1 MTEKSRSHGAPPA
14 DEGDR
19 SRSDGEDLSGDDK
32 KSAAAAAGG
41 AVGISAIASF
51 IGLCCIG
58 PWAVAL
64 FGVPGAVAL
73 ARFQPARPYILAVA
87 GVLLILAFWQVYK
100 PAPKTGAPCDTK
112 RRSVWLQSALW
123 ISAAL
128 FLAAVFADQ
137 LQWILVDPTP
147 EGLR

>member
-1 MTEKSRSHGAPPA
+1 MTEKSRSRGAPPA
-14 DEGDR
+14 EEGDQDR
-19 SRSDGEDLSGDDK
+19 PDGEDPSGDNEK
-32 KSAAAAAGG
+32 GAAVATGG
-41 AVGISAIASF
+41 AVGLSAIASF

-64 FGVPGAVAL
+64 LGVPGAVAL
-73 ARFQPARPYILAVA
+73 ARFQPLRPFILAVA

-100 PAPKTGAPCDTK
+100 PAPKTGAPCDVK
-112 RRSVWLQSALW
+112 RRSLWLQGALW

-128 FLAAVFADQ
+128 FLAAVFAEQ